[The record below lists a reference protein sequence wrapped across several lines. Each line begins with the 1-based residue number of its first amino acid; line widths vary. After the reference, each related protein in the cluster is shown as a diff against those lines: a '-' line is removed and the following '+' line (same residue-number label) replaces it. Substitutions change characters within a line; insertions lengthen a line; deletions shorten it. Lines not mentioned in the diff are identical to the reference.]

1 VPTATDR
8 HLRFTLPDVVAAT
21 TDREHAAGAWLSHR
35 DARTSVM
42 MQVPDVGAFVRSS
55 LEVRLSD
62 HSTVTFGVWL
72 SVHPEALQIA
82 HEVWDQPAYLAL
94 TIDGVLANAVPPW
107 GMLAAP
113 VHAVVRDR
121 RHTPYCES
129 SSDPLLTRVLTHEWP
144 THTIVTALDAI

>member
-21 TDREHAAGAWLSHR
+21 ADREHAAGAWLSHR

-72 SVHPEALQIA
+72 SVHPAALQIA

>member
-1 VPTATDR
+1 VPAATDR

-21 TDREHAAGAWLSHR
+21 AGREHAAGAWLSHR

-42 MQVPDVGAFVRSS
+42 MQIPDVGAFVRAS

-62 HSTVTFGVWL
+62 HSTVTFGIWL

-82 HEVWDQPAYLAL
+82 HEVRDQPSYLAL
-94 TIDGVLANAVPPW
+94 TVDGLLANAVPPW

-121 RHTPYCES
+121 RHPPYCES